1 MILLGMSNMLTHELR
16 TNYHE
21 IMRFQFTR
29 AAHEIRGAVVQNLV
43 NSHPRLRFQLLVW
56 FMQVFVRVR

>member
-1 MILLGMSNMLTHELR
+1 MILLGMSNILTHELR

-29 AAHEIRGAVVQNLV
+29 AAHEIRGQLFKTWLV
-43 NSHPRLRFQLLVW
+43 LTPG
-56 FMQVFVRVR
+56 